1 MRRGRRRV
9 GRARIPSRSRSR
21 STYLARP
28 DRDVM
33 SSIRQSVTIR
43 CHRGVGCRGAAAAAR
58 VPLRLLHSHIL
69 CSHVCF
75 RCFLHSWRRMRGF
88 QACAPFLIVLL
99 VGRALSALLQML
111 ILAVHVI
118 DDCRRNSIGGRK
130 VVLVLPQL
138 LRDLERDEIHLLI
151 WRRFDRLAQ
160 AKTARVL
167 QMGAAEAAS
176 DAEPAIATERPNRA
190 LLTEVLGPLR
200 KVGSDV
206 MAVAARVAVSAS
218 RRLHEGR
225 AHLHTLFGLFV
236 LEGLAMLVHA
246 TLPFVWIAVLSIC
259 ISARPLVCRLLATR
273 GGRFEFVGGCT
284 RYKRR
289 GGSWRRS
296 QVLGLDG
303 CDARSQLACHCSTF
317 LFTMCHT
324 TGAPAASTQ
333 RASSSPLGASWISPG
348 LQTRQLLGPLYKFG
362 VPVRVRWGRPLLNR
376 PRGAVGSGPAA
387 LESAAASVVALTC
400 GLCVVG
406 GFGWL

>member
-273 GGRFEFVGGCT
+273 GGRFATRGGRFEFVGGCT

-303 CDARSQLACHCSTF
+303 CDARSQLACHCSTL
-317 LFTMCHT
+317 LFTMCQFRCS
-324 TGAPAASTQ
+324 GGVRAEGVAAS
-333 RASSSPLGASWISPG
+333 RSRVPGANLPFENPKASTFYA
-348 LQTRQLLGPLYKFG
+348 Q
-362 VPVRVRWGRPLLNR
+362 
-376 PRGAVGSGPAA
+376 
-387 LESAAASVVALTC
+387 
-400 GLCVVG
+400 
-406 GFGWL
+406 

>member
-176 DAEPAIATERPNRA
+176 DAEPAIATERPDRA

-236 LEGLAMLVHA
+236 LEGLAMFVHA

-259 ISARPLVCRLLATR
+259 ISARPLVCRLLATRGGRFATR

-303 CDARSQLACHCSTF
+303 CDARSQLACHCSTL
-317 LFTMCHT
+317 LFTMCQFRCS
-324 TGAPAASTQ
+324 GGVRAEGVAASRSRVPGATLPFAKPK
-333 RASSSPLGASWISPG
+333 ASTFKCTI
-348 LQTRQLLGPLYKFG
+348 T
-362 VPVRVRWGRPLLNR
+362 VVNVRRFIAWVRKKP
-376 PRGAVGSGPAA
+376 
-387 LESAAASVVALTC
+387 
-400 GLCVVG
+400 
-406 GFGWL
+406 